1 MMKVK
6 LQLTDKQIKVEY
18 FLDDAL
24 LIPLTNIL
32 SKLETDGDITYI
44 QIHYI
49 DSNNWAIMPVR
60 NTGYK
65 PTRPKISTVT

>member
-1 MMKVK
+1 MKVK

-24 LIPLTNIL
+24 LVPLTSIL
-32 SKLETDGDITYI
+32 SKLETDEDITFI
-44 QIHYI
+44 QTHYI
-49 DSNNWAIMPVR
+49 DRSRWAITLVR

-65 PTRPKISTVT
+65 PTRPAISTVT